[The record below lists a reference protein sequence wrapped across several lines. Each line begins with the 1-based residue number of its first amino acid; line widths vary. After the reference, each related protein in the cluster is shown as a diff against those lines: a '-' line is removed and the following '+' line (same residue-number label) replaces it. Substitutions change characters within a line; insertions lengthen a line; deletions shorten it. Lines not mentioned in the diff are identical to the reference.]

1 MSLSSC
7 LLPTN
12 GAITCLA
19 QVVTVE
25 RLYTSSVVYKH
36 KTALSALWR
45 YVKCRIDELCH
56 SNCDFSQ
63 LQQTWD
69 VFFPSFHLQVP
80 FFSSRDIFIPLSAPK
95 NFKRKYNTVFK
106 KSEIM
111 SPLVGC
117 DYQQPEFHFSEGYPM

>member
-1 MSLSSC
+1 MLQIGVLSSYPLQMLSLLYHRGLGRLERPYPPASS

-69 VFFPSFHLQVP
+69 VFFPSFHLL
-80 FFSSRDIFIPLSAPK
+80 SSL
-95 NFKRKYNTVFK
+95 
-106 KSEIM
+106 
-111 SPLVGC
+111 LLL
-117 DYQQPEFHFSEGYPM
+117 